1 MLCVGG
7 VHELKL
13 TFFMLKLC
21 TVWSLRSTC
30 GYFLRLYFIARDVFH
45 LYFIT
50 PLDKSTAVAP

>member
-21 TVWSLRSTC
+21 TVWSLRSVEC
-30 GYFLRLYFIARDVFH
+30 GYRLSLVTCLLFH
-45 LYFIT
+45 LYH
-50 PLDKSTAVAP
+50 PSR

>member
-21 TVWSLRSTC
+21 TVWSLRSVDIS
-30 GYFLRLYFIARDVFH
+30 LVRRVSPVSPLSIKVRL
-45 LYFIT
+45 
-50 PLDKSTAVAP
+50 

>member
-21 TVWSLRSTC
+21 TYGVVAEVPVDTLSPVTC
-30 GYFLRLYFIARDVFH
+30 FTC
-45 LYFIT
+45 IT

>member
-21 TVWSLRSTC
+21 TVWSLRSLWILFTA
-30 GYFLRLYFIARDVFH
+30 LLYR
-45 LYFIT
+45 
-50 PLDKSTAVAP
+50 P